1 MDVLLEFLCRY
12 GRGLLPLLV
21 LSSTLLAQ
29 PRDEYIMT
37 ESGRLEMVVY
47 IIGEIK
53 RPGEYQVPDDT
64 NLLELISK
72 AGGPTEFSNMS
83 KVMITRIDRDVPTNG
98 RDGRLRSRNKI
109 VRYDVAKYLQKSVD
123 VPPPVLKPG
132 DTILVPRNSWHKW
145 RMAFTIVRD
154 LAVIA
159 SVYLLYLRVSR

>member
-109 VRYDVAKYLQKSVD
+109 VRYDVAKYLQESVD